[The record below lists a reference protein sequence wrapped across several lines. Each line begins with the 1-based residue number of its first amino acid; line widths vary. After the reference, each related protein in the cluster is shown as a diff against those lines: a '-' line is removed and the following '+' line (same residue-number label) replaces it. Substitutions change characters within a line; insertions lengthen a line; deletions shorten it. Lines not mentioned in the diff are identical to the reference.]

1 MRKIVL
7 IALLIALGILF
18 AAGVAFAA
26 FLSYAFSPT
35 PDFRRN
41 ETVDGMRMDAV
52 VAWDERKPIIRTYKE
67 KDYLALTEGELE
79 KLRDTID
86 GKIEG
91 DIPCIKLN
99 KKPRIFFQFEKNDK
113 PVKPEKISIK
123 ILAHAWDDDDP
134 QKTRIITDE
143 VKDEGDLGY
152 SYTTKRYSRQYEK
165 YFMEYLQVEVR
176 YTVDGEDYISTFGTF
191 QGNTDDGTDFFE
203 NETLNTPVEAE

>member
-1 MRKIVL
+1 MRKKV
-7 IALLIALGILF
+7 LIALGILF

-52 VAWDERKPIIRTYKE
+52 VAWDERKPIIRTFKE
-67 KDYLALTEGELE
+67 KDYLALTEGELA
-79 KLRDTID
+79 KVRDTID

-99 KKPRIFFQFEKNDK
+99 KKPRIFFQFEKDEK
-113 PVKPEKISIK
+113 PVNPEKLSIK
-123 ILAHAWDDDDP
+123 IIAHASDYDDP
-134 QKTRIITDE
+134 QKTRVITGE
-143 VKDEGDLGY
+143 LKDEGDTGY

-165 YFMEYLQVEVR
+165 YFLEYLQVEVH
-176 YTVDGEDYISTFGTF
+176 YTIDGENYISTFGAF
-191 QGNTDDGTDFFE
+191 QGNVEDGTDFFE
-203 NETLNTPVEAE
+203 NEELPKPVEPE

>member
-1 MRKIVL
+1 MRKKV
-7 IALLIALGILF
+7 LIALGILF

-52 VAWDERKPIIRTYKE
+52 VAWDERKPIIRTFKE
-67 KDYLALTEGELE
+67 KDYPALTDNQLA
-79 KLRDTID
+79 KVRDTID

-91 DIPCIKLN
+91 DIPCISLN
-99 KKPRIFFQFEKNDK
+99 KDPKMFFQFEKDEK

-123 ILAHAWDDDDP
+123 IIAHASDYDDP
-134 QKTRIITDE
+134 QKTRVITGE
-143 VKDEGDLGY
+143 LKDEGDTGY

-165 YFMEYLQVEVR
+165 YFLEYLQVEVHCMI
-176 YTVDGEDYISTFGTF
+176 DGENYISTFGAF
-191 QGNTDDGTDFFE
+191 QGNVEDGTDFFE
-203 NETLNTPVEAE
+203 NEELPEPVEPE

>member
-1 MRKIVL
+1 MRKKVL
-7 IALLIALGILF
+7 IALAVFI

-67 KDYLALTEGELE
+67 KDYLALTEGELA
-79 KLRDTID
+79 KVRDTIE

-91 DIPCIKLN
+91 DIPCISLN
-99 KKPRIFFQFEKNDK
+99 KDPNMFFQFEKDEK
-113 PVKPEKISIK
+113 PVKPEKATIK
-123 ILAHAWDDDDP
+123 IIAHASHWDDP
-134 QKTRIITDE
+134 QKTRVITGE
-143 VKDEGDLGY
+143 LKDEGDLGY

-165 YFMEYLQVEVR
+165 YFLEYLQVEVR

-191 QGNTDDGTDFFE
+191 QGNGDDDTDFFE
-203 NETLNTPVEAE
+203 NEELPEPVEPE

>member
-1 MRKIVL
+1 MRKKV
-7 IALLIALGILF
+7 LIALGILF

-26 FLSYAFSPT
+26 FLSYALSPT

-52 VAWDERKPIIRTYKE
+52 VAWDERKPIIRTFKE
-67 KDYLALTEGELE
+67 KDYLALTEGELA
-79 KLRDTID
+79 KVRDTID

-99 KKPRIFFQFEKNDK
+99 KKPRIFFQFEKDEK
-113 PVKPEKISIK
+113 PVNPEKLSIK
-123 ILAHAWDDDDP
+123 IIAHASHYDDP

-143 VKDEGDLGY
+143 LKDEGDLGY

-165 YFMEYLQVEVR
+165 DFLEYLQVEVH
-176 YTVDGEDYISTFGTF
+176 YTIDGENYISTFGAF
-191 QGNTDDGTDFFE
+191 QGNVEDGTDFFE
-203 NETLNTPVEAE
+203 NETLTTPVDPE

>member
-1 MRKIVL
+1 MRKKV
-7 IALLIALGILF
+7 LIALGILV
-18 AAGVAFAA
+18 AAGAIFAA

-67 KDYLALTEGELE
+67 KDYLALTDNQLA
-79 KLRDTID
+79 KVRDTVE

-99 KKPRIFFQFEKNDK
+99 KDPKMFFQFEKDEK
-113 PVKPEKISIK
+113 PVMPEKISIK
-123 ILAHAWDDDDP
+123 IIAHASHYDDP
-134 QKTRIITDE
+134 QKTRIITGE
-143 VKDEGDLGY
+143 LKDEGDLGY

-165 YFMEYLQVEVR
+165 YFLEYLQVEVR
-176 YTVDGEDYISTFGTF
+176 YTVSGEDYISTFGAS
-191 QGNTDDGTDFFE
+191 QGNVEDGTDFFQ
-203 NETLNTPVEAE
+203 NETLNTPVEPE

>member
-1 MRKIVL
+1 MKKKV
-7 IALLIALGILF
+7 LIALGILV
-18 AAGVAFAA
+18 AAGAIFAA
-26 FLSYAFSPT
+26 FIAYAFSPT
-35 PDFRRN
+35 PDFLRN
-41 ETVDGMRMDAV
+41 KTANGVRMDAV

-165 YFMEYLQVEVR
+165 YFLEYLQVEIR
-176 YTVDGEDYISTFGTF
+176 YTVDGEDYISTFGAF
-191 QGNTDDGTDFFE
+191 QGNTDDGTNFFE
-203 NETLNTPVEAE
+203 NEELPKPVEPE

>member
-1 MRKIVL
+1 MRKKV
-7 IALLIALGILF
+7 LIALGILF
-18 AAGVAFAA
+18 AAGAIFAA

-52 VAWDERKPIIRTYKE
+52 VAWDERKPIIRTFKA
-67 KDYLALTEGELE
+67 KDYLALTENQRA
-79 KLRDTID
+79 KVRDTVG

-99 KKPRIFFQFEKNDK
+99 KKARIFFQFEKDEK
-113 PVKPEKISIK
+113 PVKPEKATIK
-123 ILAHAWDDDDP
+123 IIAHASDDDDP
-134 QKTRIITDE
+134 QKTRVITGE
-143 VKDEGDLGY
+143 LKDEGDTGY

-165 YFMEYLQVEVR
+165 YFLEYLQVEVR

-191 QGNTDDGTDFFE
+191 QGNGDDGTSFFE
-203 NETLNTPVEAE
+203 NEELPSPVEPEE